1 MLKQPFGDGPALI
14 FAVHQIV
21 FWYLHVIEERLAK
34 GRVAIDQLN
43 RFDAD
48 AGAVH

>member
-21 FWYLHVIEERLAK
+21 LVLARHRRRLAK
-34 GRVAIDQLN
+34 GRVAIDQSN
-43 RFDAD
+43 RFHAD